1 MAELVENEIE
11 IFVEENLPVE
21 ENLVAEEDLPVEEN
35 LPVEEFF
42 EPEKVENQKFFI
54 IPLLYDILFL
64 SNLTFFDE
72 NCTKIFCTAHFLD
85 GSIKNYVVSEKSE
98 SGIKQHLYMY
108 IITNEVDVNF
118 YDENLKNIYLEDLK
132 LEIENLKTKHNSGGV
147 FALDHWW
154 PTNLVTI
161 PQWNYLRDMARE
173 IKFDGGDMDA
183 VMVDMDGNP
192 FNWQTLDNGDIGLTA
207 NMVVII
213 TNMGARNVNQN
224 SQNAKRH
231 ITNLNASEHPED
243 YDYSDGWTDI
253 YEG

>member
-1 MAELVENEIE
+1 MIE
-11 IFVEENLPVE
+11 IL
-21 ENLVAEEDLPVEEN
+21 
-35 LPVEEFF
+35 
-42 EPEKVENQKFFI
+42 ENQFQEI
-54 IPLLYDILFL
+54 AMQDQE
-64 SNLTFFDE
+64 TFFDDSTLIGEMQPEIIEIPKKTIVEDVKNPRYINQE
-72 NCTKIFCTAHFLD
+72 NSLIDCELKLD
-85 GSIKNYVVSEKSE
+85 SFP
-98 SGIKQHLYMY
+98 QHLPFTASPTDSEEYARQVFQDCVNGLWGEVTPY
-108 IITNEVDVNF
+108 SPPPPPSRDEIIKE
-118 YDENLKNIYLEDLK
+118 
-132 LEIENLKTKHNSGGV
+132 KTSKIILTRDKHNTGGV

-183 VMVDMDGNP
+183 VMTDMDGNP

-207 NMVVII
+207 NMVVTI

>member
-1 MAELVENEIE
+1 MGVRMKNS
-11 IFVEENLPVE
+11 
-21 ENLVAEEDLPVEEN
+21 
-35 LPVEEFF
+35 
-42 EPEKVENQKFFI
+42 
-54 IPLLYDILFL
+54 YDIIDIL
-64 SNLTFFDE
+64 NAQYFDIDNTILACQIVATDGFE
-72 NCTKIFCTAHFLD
+72 KLMFANTKILEGIDQTICFLID
-85 GSIKNYVVSEKSE
+85 QKKIKILDFSESFRIDTINNIIKNIE
-98 SGIKQHLYMY
+98 SLR
-108 IITNEVDVNF
+108 D
-118 YDENLKNIYLEDLK
+118 
-132 LEIENLKTKHNSGGV
+132 KHNTGGV
-147 FALDHWW
+147 FALYHWW

-173 IKFDGGDMDA
+173 VKFDGGDMDA
-183 VMVDMDGNP
+183 VMTDMDGNP

-207 NMVVII
+207 NMVVTI

>member
-1 MAELVENEIE
+1 ME
-11 IFVEENLPVE
+11 
-21 ENLVAEEDLPVEEN
+21 
-35 LPVEEFF
+35 
-42 EPEKVENQKFFI
+42 
-54 IPLLYDILFL
+54 
-64 SNLTFFDE
+64 
-72 NCTKIFCTAHFLD
+72 
-85 GSIKNYVVSEKSE
+85 
-98 SGIKQHLYMY
+98 
-108 IITNEVDVNF
+108 
-118 YDENLKNIYLEDLK
+118 EDLK
-132 LEIENLKTKHNSGGV
+132 LEEVSTEESSLVEYPPFIIVYQCNYDWVYVGETQADLSPLEQGVYLIPAFAVETPPPPYDAKKQFCEWNGSEWLIKEIPVPPPPEPPSRDEIIKEKTSKIMLTRDKHNTGGV

-183 VMVDMDGNP
+183 VMTDLDGNP

-207 NMVVII
+207 NMVVTI

-231 ITNLNASEHPED
+231 IANLNASEHPED

-253 YEG
+253 YES